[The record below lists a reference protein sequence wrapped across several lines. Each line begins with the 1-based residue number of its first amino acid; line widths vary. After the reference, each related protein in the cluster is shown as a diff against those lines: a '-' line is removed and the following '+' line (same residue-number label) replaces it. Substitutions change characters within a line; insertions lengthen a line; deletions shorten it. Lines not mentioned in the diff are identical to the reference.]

1 MIWSQISII
10 YDVVVRVPD
19 DSKLIELMFRVYPLE
34 WLNKSV
40 DQLQLLHLNG
50 HTLYYCKKLGI
61 FC

>member
-10 YDVVVRVPD
+10 YDVVVCVPD
-19 DSKLIELMFRVYPLE
+19 DSKLIELMFRVYPFE

-40 DQLQLLHLNG
+40 DQLLLLYG
-50 HTLYYCKKLGI
+50 QTLYYCKKLGI

>member
-40 DQLQLLHLNG
+40 DQLLHLYG
-50 HTLYYCKKLGI
+50 HTILL
-61 FC
+61 